1 MFRLEYL
8 RKEIGLSQAE
18 FAKRVNMTQQRIS
31 AYEKGKREPDIET
44 IKQFANFFNVSID
57 YLLGK
62 NDIRISKQINLSE
75 DEVAFASKIIKL
87 NKENQETLKSII
99 DGLFAKQE
107 LEHNKRKKCELKGDN
122 K

>member
-107 LEHNKRKKCELKGDN
+107 LEHNKRKKM
-122 K
+122 